1 MASDKLQKV
10 FNYIDEKKP
19 DLIAHLAECVAI
31 KSVSAWPETRDEIHK
46 MMDHVAK
53 MITDLGGTV
62 EKCDVGVQTFPDGT
76 KLPLPNVLLGKLS
89 SDPAKRTVCV
99 YGHLDVQPADISD
112 GWDSEPFVLT
122 ERDGKLYGRGSS
134 DDKGPA
140 IAWLHVAA
148 AYQKLGLEMPVNLWM
163 CFEGMEES
171 GSEGLD
177 ELILARK
184 DDFFAGV
191 DYVCISDNYWLGSEK
206 PCLTYGLRGVCY
218 FFVEIECAKKDLH
231 SGVYGGAVHEAMVDC
246 VNVLSKL
253 VDTTGKILVPG
264 INEAVA
270 PMTEEEK
277 EVYKPI
283 QFCLD
288 EYKGDIGCEVLQKET
303 KEEVLQQRWR
313 FPSLSV
319 HGIEGAFS
327 GQGCKTVIPRKVIG
341 KFSVRIVP
349 NHTIEQVEKDVCDYV
364 QSEFAK
370 LGSPNK
376 CSVKMEH
383 GGNWWVTDF
392 NDDQYRAGRNA
403 TKIVY
408 GTEPDLT
415 REGGSIPVTLT
426 FQQTTGKSVM
436 LLPMGAGDDGAHSQ
450 NEKINIRNYIE
461 GHKLFAAYL
470 EEMAIV

>member
-1 MASDKLQKV
+1 MASADLQRV
-10 FNYIDEKKP
+10 FQYVDDNKQNFID
-19 DLIAHLAECVAI
+19 HLAELVAV
-31 KSVSAWPETRDEIHK
+31 KSVSSWPHCRSECQRMMDIVADEIT
-46 MMDHVAK
+46 A
-53 MITDLGGTV
+53 LGGSV
-62 EKCDVGVQTFPDGT
+62 EKCDVGMQKQVDGT
-76 KLPLPNVLLGKLS
+76 EIPLPNVLLGKLG
-89 SDPAKRTVCV
+89 SDKSKKTVCV
-99 YGHLDVQPADISD
+99 YGHLDVQPAEIED
-112 GWDSEPFVLT
+112 GWDTEPFVLT
-122 ERDGKLYGRGSS
+122 EKNGKLYGRGSS

-140 IAWLHVAA
+140 IGWLHVAK
-148 AYQKLGLEMPVNLWM
+148 AYKDLGIELPVNLWM

-177 ELILARK
+177 ELIEARRN
-184 DDFFAGV
+184 DFFSGV
-191 DYVCISDNYWLGSEK
+191 DFVCISDNYWLGSEK

-218 FFVEIECAKKDLH
+218 FFVEIQCAAKDLH

-253 VDTTGKILVPG
+253 VDTKGKILIPG
-264 INEAVA
+264 INEAVV

-283 QFCLD
+283 EFSLED
-288 EYKGDIGCEVLQKET
+288 YKGDIGCETLQKPT

-327 GQGCKTVIPRKVIG
+327 APGCKTVIPRKVIG
-341 KFSVRIVP
+341 KFSIRIVP
-349 NHTIEQVEKDVCDYV
+349 NHTIEQVEKDTCDYV
-364 QSEFAK
+364 RKVFAD

-392 NDDQYRAGRNA
+392 NDPQYVAGRKA
-403 TKIVY
+403 TKMVY
-408 GTEPDLT
+408 GMEPDLT

-426 FQQTTGKSVM
+426 FQKTTGKSVM

-470 EEMAIV
+470 DEVSKV